1 MAAHAGKRIIL
12 VHGAG
17 HGAWCWEELGPLLAA
32 DGFDVVA
39 IDLPGLG
46 ADRTP
51 PREVTLDG
59 YRAAVV
65 DAVVAAPEPVTLVGH
80 SMGGI
85 PISLAAETEPQRIKR
100 LIYLAALMP
109 KDGERL
115 TDLVQADRNP
125 SAARTAAPW
134 NQTDALELDPHMAR
148 EIFYNTCSAER
159 AQRAAAQLRPQA
171 TRPMYEP
178 VRLSAARWGRVPKT
192 YIVCELDQALPP
204 SKQHWFCERMP
215 GVRKLSMKTDHS
227 PFYSDPQGLAALI
240 AAEARMA

>member
-1 MAAHAGKRIIL
+1 MATYSVKRIVL

-17 HGAWCWEELGPLLAA
+17 HGAWCWEEVAPLLSAA
-32 DGFDVVA
+32 GFDVVA

-51 PREVTLDG
+51 PRDVTLDG

-65 DAVVAAPEPVTLVGH
+65 DAVVAAPAPVTLVGH

-85 PISLAAETEPQRIKR
+85 PISLAAETEPQWIER
-100 LIYLAALMP
+100 LIYLAALLP

-115 TDLVQADRNP
+115 TDLVAADQGP
-125 SAARTAAPW
+125 SATPTTGPW
-134 NQTDALELDPHMAR
+134 NQTDALELDPLMAR
-148 EIFYNTCSAER
+148 EIFYNTCDVEK
-159 AQRAAAQLRPQA
+159 AQRAAARLRPQA

-178 VRLSAARWGRVPKT
+178 ARLSAARWGSVPKT
-192 YIVCELDQALPP
+192 YIVCEQDQALPP
-204 SKQHWFCERMP
+204 GKQHWFCERMP
-215 GVRKLSMKTDHS
+215 EVRKLSMNTDHS

-240 AAEARMA
+240 AAEARTT